1 MNFVLNS
8 LFLVMIFC
16 CFSFIFYQSFFA
28 KTRKENAPILPTIKL
43 ENDSCKSKNTGA
55 FSKDIKLSAE

>member
-1 MNFVLNS
+1 MSFVLNS

-28 KTRKENAPILPTIKL
+28 KTRKASAPISPTIKL
-43 ENDSCKSKNTGA
+43 ENDSCKLENTGV